1 MASVFDRIGGAIGGV
16 SIPKGQELT
25 PEQRAQV
32 TSAYMNAA
40 QALLAASDNPRVSFG
55 GALGQG
61 LGGAAAGVQKT
72 MKAQRD
78 AEIAR
83 QQARADQM
91 QMQINQL
98 ALDKAKDVSNAR
110 QGAPRFSD
118 YKDYTSWAM
127 ASADHYFDNDLP
139 DEAGKF
145 ISIFKP
151 KTREEQAAFVFDEKN
166 KWDKK
171 TQKLIEAKANY
182 DAVKRLIV
190 AGTGGKAYAA
200 MIKVI
205 KSLDDSVVRDSERR
219 SFNDSFGALEGLSAK
234 LQLAA
239 KGEITDTIGAE
250 ILDIAGTTLNVA
262 IKSYGLMAAERRD
275 AYGRYIPMDQA
286 LDIVPEFNFQPV
298 PAMRPEDFARMRAK
312 AKKER
317 DYGAN

>member
-32 TSAYMNAA
+32 TSSYMNAA

-61 LGGAAAGVQKT
+61 LGGAAAGVQIT
-72 MKAQRD
+72 IMAQRD

-83 QQARADQM
+83 QQASADQM

-98 ALDKAKDVSNAR
+98 ALDKAQDVSRAR
-110 QGAPRFSD
+110 KGAPRFGD

-151 KTREEQAAFVFDEKN
+151 KTRDEQAAFVFDEKN

-190 AGTGGKAYAA
+190 AGTGGQAYAA

-205 KSLDDSVVRDSERR
+205 KSLDDSVVRESERDA
-219 SFNDSFGALEGLSAK
+219 FNNSFGAVEGLAGRLK
-234 LQLAA
+234 LAA
-239 KGEITDTIGAE
+239 EGEITDVVGAE
-250 ILDIAGTTLNVA
+250 ILNIAATTMNIA
-262 IKSYGLMAAERRD
+262 IESYGLMAAERRD
-275 AYGRYIPMDQA
+275 TYAKYIPMDQA
-286 LDIVPEFNFQPV
+286 LDIVPEFSFKKIDRVTPS
-298 PAMRPEDFARMRAK
+298 DFGEARKNAN
-312 AKKER
+312 KER
-317 DYGAN
+317 NYGG